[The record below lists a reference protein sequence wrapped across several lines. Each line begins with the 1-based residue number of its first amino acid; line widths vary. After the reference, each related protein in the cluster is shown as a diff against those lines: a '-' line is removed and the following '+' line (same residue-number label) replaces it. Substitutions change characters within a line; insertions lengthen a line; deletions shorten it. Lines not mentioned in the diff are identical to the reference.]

1 MGFDSMRRILLA
13 FLFFTQCLHDFVQG
27 APQVPCYFIFGD
39 SLADCGNNNNL
50 NTLARPNY
58 YPYGL
63 DFPKGPTGRF
73 TNGRTVADVI
83 GLLCSNYVLYNMTCS
98 NNDYM
103 NNYFMPE
110 FYPTSKEYTPQ
121 QYADVLVKQY
131 SEQLKRLYSYG
142 ARKVAI
148 FGVGLIGQVPEM
160 KNRFGANSS
169 MVDDAAQL
177 FSNKLLPLV
186 NDLNRQL
193 TCAKF
198 TYIDTT
204 AITITSAPLL
214 AFLHP
219 RDTCCE
225 LVKNLGICIEGRPPC
240 PLRGLY
246 AYFDGFHPTEVVNK
260 AFATRAY
267 DRLLPSDASP
277 YGIKQLAQLP

>member
-83 GLLCSNYVLYNMTCS
+83 GELLGFDHFIPPFTNLTGADVRKGVNYASSASGIRDETGMQQGERVSLNEQLKNHFSIVSQIISISSNESAAKGHLEKCIYIVITG

-131 SEQLKRLYSYG
+131 SEQLKLFC
-142 ARKVAI
+142 I
-148 FGVGLIGQVPEM
+148 LEIP
-160 KNRFGANSS
+160 
-169 MVDDAAQL
+169 AA
-177 FSNKLLPLV
+177 SW
-186 NDLNRQL
+186 
-193 TCAKF
+193 
-198 TYIDTT
+198 
-204 AITITSAPLL
+204 
-214 AFLHP
+214 
-219 RDTCCE
+219 
-225 LVKNLGICIEGRPPC
+225 
-240 PLRGLY
+240 
-246 AYFDGFHPTEVVNK
+246 
-260 AFATRAY
+260 
-267 DRLLPSDASP
+267 
-277 YGIKQLAQLP
+277 